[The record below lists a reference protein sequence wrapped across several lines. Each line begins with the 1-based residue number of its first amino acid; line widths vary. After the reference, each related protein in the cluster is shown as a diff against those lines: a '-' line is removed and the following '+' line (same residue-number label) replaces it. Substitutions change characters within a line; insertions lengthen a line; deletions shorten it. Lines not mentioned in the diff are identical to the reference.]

1 MTTDATP
8 TLESL
13 TTAFNAA
20 EKAFTDLQ
28 ATNAPLIDAAMKAAD
43 FATVVSLGSAVTK
56 AQKAFEEAKS
66 SLSDFSRFSK
76 WGALDPIRKD
86 YRDGL
91 RALFV
96 KAPPVTRLESIS
108 GTITLEAAEGE
119 TTAQAIVSL
128 TPVWRKADIAPL
140 EASIAG
146 LVNAQALLDQGVT
159 SIDVS
164 ISGLMGESPVISENP
179 TPSNAKPAKG
189 ASSTDGGPRSGA
201 KVYIHN
207 GKSYGAK
214 AYLEAVKDVNT
225 SAATWLEGCAGG
237 KNPRGADK
245 SGNDNGAS
253 NYALNVA
260 KSLGD
265 KVETKAS

>member
-13 TTAFNAA
+13 TSAFNAA
-20 EKAFTDLQ
+20 EKALTDLK
-28 ATNAPLIDAAMKAAD
+28 ATNAPLLDTAMKAGD
-43 FATVVSLGSAVTK
+43 FTTVVALGTAITRATTVRDAAK
-56 AQKAFEEAKS
+56 AS
-66 SLSDFSRFSK
+66 MDDFGRTSK
-76 WGALDPIRKD
+76 WGNLDPIRKD

-96 KAPPVTRLESIS
+96 KSPPVTRLESIS
-108 GTITLEAAEGE
+108 GTITLEAAEGD

-164 ISGLMGESPVISENP
+164 ITGLMGESPVISENP

-189 ASSTDGGPRSGA
+189 AAASDGGPRSGA

-214 AYLEAVKDVNT
+214 AYLEAVKDVST
-225 SAATWLEGCAGG
+225 TAATWLEGCAGG

-260 KSLGD
+260 KALGD
-265 KVETKAS
+265 KVETK